1 MPTDDMNFDNPRIHL
16 AYSPPYSGGQFLINC
31 LSHSKTLIPC
41 APTRFVRELM
51 DLKTSVDISWKHEQM
66 MSMLPHKDKRQISWH
81 YETAF
86 YDSLKWTT
94 SSPIAY
100 ENLELGGDSG
110 ELLWYNVQPSMRPY
124 ISQFFRD
131 DARRVSN
138 SDLGFI
144 FKLHFS
150 EEKRGFQT
158 MFPNSKVFSVI
169 NYEKTQ
175 HLMFKNKST
184 NHRWN
189 VLDYW
194 LANDTYEPC
203 GFIFD
208 MQDIFNPNP
217 DNFLTSMHAAY
228 RYFELDDFDQIQ
240 HMLLEY
246 RKGYIQSNEAFDI
259 KLN

>member
-144 FKLHFS
+144 LKLHFS
-150 EEKRGFQT
+150 KEKEGFQT

-169 NYEKTQ
+169 NFEKTQ
-175 HLMFKNKST
+175 HLMFKHKST
-184 NHRWN
+184 NLRWN
-189 VLDYW
+189 VVDYW
-194 LANDTYEPC
+194 LTYDTYEPC